1 MRRTRPS
8 AKGARFDVRRT
19 LRRSLRTR
27 GEPFDRAWRDRRVR
41 GRPLVL
47 ILDVSGSM
55 SPYARA
61 LVQFGYAA
69 MAAGRRVEVFCF
81 GTRLTRVTRTLRTK
95 DPDRALHEIGRTVAD
110 WEGGTRIGESLKSLL
125 DGWSQRA
132 ALRGAVV
139 VLCSDG
145 LERGDPEL
153 LRAQMARLGRLAHKV
168 VWVNP
173 LKGSPRYEP
182 LARGMAAALPSVD
195 VFLSGHNL
203 ESLSELSPDP
213 RRLTGDLRLL
223 SFRTLLAMAAD
234 DDLIRAYDAELG
246 PEPHPRRT
254 GGSGSSPGRCWWAAC
269 SCSWRSSRTGR
280 SRTRSGTRRTRCA
293 GRRRPPRS
301 STAGRR
307 RSREPDAEA
316 LADDVPDLAFRPAD
330 EASFG
335 LDVVSVSASDHGVGR
350 GGPGSAGSMLLHPP
364 ARSARTLATA
374 PGPIAPARPRSSRTI
389 LAGSSRFAR
398 GDVEQFDRVDDVDRD
413 AEHRAGP
420 RGAASC
426 SRGCRRQPRLP
437 PVEATASAFSRIRR
451 SDISGSVT
459 L

>member
-1 MRRTRPS
+1 MTEQAVAEPLEPLVAFGRELRARGLPVGTGRILTFVRAVAALGLTDRLSLYWAGRVSMIGRKEDLLAYDLAFEDWYRTLRSTEDLKIALDLPTLAREGVDWGDEPDDQEVRTGRTAAEWHGLTEEDEAPESGDEAAIRIVASAVEVLRSKSFADLSEEERDEVGRLIRALAIALPEQRMRRTRPS
-8 AKGARFDVRRT
+8 AKGATFDVRRT

-125 DGWSQRA
+125 DGWGQRA

-153 LRAQMARLGRLAHKV
+153 LRSQMARLGRLAHKV

-203 ESLSELSPDP
+203 ESLSELS
-213 RRLTGDLRLL
+213 
-223 SFRTLLAMAAD
+223 
-234 DDLIRAYDAELG
+234 
-246 PEPHPRRT
+246 
-254 GGSGSSPGRCWWAAC
+254 
-269 SCSWRSSRTGR
+269 
-280 SRTRSGTRRTRCA
+280 
-293 GRRRPPRS
+293 
-301 STAGRR
+301 
-307 RSREPDAEA
+307 
-316 LADDVPDLAFRPAD
+316 
-330 EASFG
+330 
-335 LDVVSVSASDHGVGR
+335 
-350 GGPGSAGSMLLHPP
+350 
-364 ARSARTLATA
+364 RTLA
-374 PGPIAPARPRSSRTI
+374 
-389 LAGSSRFAR
+389 
-398 GDVEQFDRVDDVDRD
+398 
-413 AEHRAGP
+413 
-420 RGAASC
+420 
-426 SRGCRRQPRLP
+426 
-437 PVEATASAFSRIRR
+437 
-451 SDISGSVT
+451 
-459 L
+459 

>member
-1 MRRTRPS
+1 LRARGLPVGTGRILTFVRAVAALGLTDRSSLYWAGRVSMIGRREDLAAYDVAFEDWYRSLRSTEDLKIELDLPSLARQGIEWGDQPEDLDVRAGRTAAEWHGLAEEDEAQKPDDEAAIRIVASAVEVLRSKSFADLSEEERDEVGRLIRALAIALPERRMRRTRPS
-8 AKGARFDVRRT
+8 AKGAGFDIRRT

-27 GEPFDRAWRDRRVR
+27 GEPFERAWRDRRVR

-110 WEGGTRIGESLKSLL
+110 WEGGTRIGESLKALI
-125 DGWSQRA
+125 DGWGQRA

-153 LRAQMARLGRLAHKV
+153 LRSQMARLGRLAHKV

-203 ESLSELSPDP
+203 ESLSELS
-213 RRLTGDLRLL
+213 
-223 SFRTLLAMAAD
+223 
-234 DDLIRAYDAELG
+234 
-246 PEPHPRRT
+246 
-254 GGSGSSPGRCWWAAC
+254 
-269 SCSWRSSRTGR
+269 
-280 SRTRSGTRRTRCA
+280 
-293 GRRRPPRS
+293 
-301 STAGRR
+301 
-307 RSREPDAEA
+307 
-316 LADDVPDLAFRPAD
+316 
-330 EASFG
+330 
-335 LDVVSVSASDHGVGR
+335 
-350 GGPGSAGSMLLHPP
+350 
-364 ARSARTLATA
+364 RTLA
-374 PGPIAPARPRSSRTI
+374 G
-389 LAGSSRFAR
+389 
-398 GDVEQFDRVDDVDRD
+398 
-413 AEHRAGP
+413 
-420 RGAASC
+420 
-426 SRGCRRQPRLP
+426 
-437 PVEATASAFSRIRR
+437 
-451 SDISGSVT
+451 
-459 L
+459 

>member
-1 MRRTRPS
+1 MTERSVAEPLEPLVAFGRELRARGLPVGTGRILTFVRAVAALGLTDRLSLYWAGRVSMIGRREDLVAYDLAFEDWFRALRSTEDLKIELDLPTLAREGIDWGDQPEDLEVRTGRTAAEWHGLTEEDEAPESGDETAIRIVASAVEVLRSKSFADLSEDEREAVGMLIRQLAIALPEQRIRRTRPS
-8 AKGARFDVRRT
+8 SKGARFDVRRT

-27 GEPFDRAWRDRRVR
+27 GEPFERSWRDRRVR

-125 DGWSQRA
+125 DGWGQRA
-132 ALRGAVV
+132 ALRGAVM

-153 LRAQMARLGRLAHKV
+153 LRSQMARLGRLAHKV

-203 ESLSELSPDP
+203 ESLSELS
-213 RRLTGDLRLL
+213 
-223 SFRTLLAMAAD
+223 
-234 DDLIRAYDAELG
+234 
-246 PEPHPRRT
+246 
-254 GGSGSSPGRCWWAAC
+254 
-269 SCSWRSSRTGR
+269 
-280 SRTRSGTRRTRCA
+280 
-293 GRRRPPRS
+293 
-301 STAGRR
+301 
-307 RSREPDAEA
+307 
-316 LADDVPDLAFRPAD
+316 
-330 EASFG
+330 
-335 LDVVSVSASDHGVGR
+335 
-350 GGPGSAGSMLLHPP
+350 
-364 ARSARTLATA
+364 RTLA
-374 PGPIAPARPRSSRTI
+374 
-389 LAGSSRFAR
+389 
-398 GDVEQFDRVDDVDRD
+398 
-413 AEHRAGP
+413 
-420 RGAASC
+420 
-426 SRGCRRQPRLP
+426 
-437 PVEATASAFSRIRR
+437 
-451 SDISGSVT
+451 
-459 L
+459 

>member
-1 MRRTRPS
+1 MTEQAVAEPLEPLVAFGRDLRARGLPVGTGRILTFVRAVAALGLTDRLSLYWAGRVSMIGRKEDLVAYDLAFEDWYRTLRSTEDLKIELDLPSLARQGVDWGDQSDDLEVRSGQTAAEWHGLTEEDEAPESGDEAAIRIVASAVEVLRSKSFADLSQEERDEVGRLIRALAIALPEQRMRRTRPS
-8 AKGARFDVRRT
+8 AKGATFDIRRT

-27 GEPFDRAWRDRRVR
+27 GEPFERSWRDRRVR

-125 DGWSQRA
+125 DGWGQRA

-153 LRAQMARLGRLAHKV
+153 LRSQMARLGRLAHKV

-203 ESLSELSPDP
+203 ESLSELS
-213 RRLTGDLRLL
+213 
-223 SFRTLLAMAAD
+223 
-234 DDLIRAYDAELG
+234 
-246 PEPHPRRT
+246 
-254 GGSGSSPGRCWWAAC
+254 
-269 SCSWRSSRTGR
+269 
-280 SRTRSGTRRTRCA
+280 
-293 GRRRPPRS
+293 
-301 STAGRR
+301 
-307 RSREPDAEA
+307 
-316 LADDVPDLAFRPAD
+316 
-330 EASFG
+330 
-335 LDVVSVSASDHGVGR
+335 
-350 GGPGSAGSMLLHPP
+350 
-364 ARSARTLATA
+364 RTLA
-374 PGPIAPARPRSSRTI
+374 
-389 LAGSSRFAR
+389 
-398 GDVEQFDRVDDVDRD
+398 
-413 AEHRAGP
+413 
-420 RGAASC
+420 
-426 SRGCRRQPRLP
+426 
-437 PVEATASAFSRIRR
+437 
-451 SDISGSVT
+451 
-459 L
+459 

>member
-1 MRRTRPS
+1 MPERPSAEPLAPLVAFGRGLRARGLPVGTGRILTFVRAVAALRLTDRLSLYWAGRVSLIGRKEDLIAYDLAFEDWYRSLRSTEDLKIELDLPSLAREGADWGDDLDAREVRAGKTAAEWHGLTEEDEAPEAGDEAAIRIVASAVEVLRSKSFADLSDDERDEVGRLIRALAVALPEQRMRRTRPS
-8 AKGARFDVRRT
+8 AKGVRFDVRRT

-27 GEPFDRAWRDRRVR
+27 GEPFERAWRERRIR

-47 ILDVSGSM
+47 MLDVSGSM

-95 DPDRALHEIGRTVAD
+95 DPDRALREIGRTVAD

-153 LRAQMARLGRLAHKV
+153 LRIQMTRLGRLAHKV

-203 ESLSELSPDP
+203 ESLSELS
-213 RRLTGDLRLL
+213 
-223 SFRTLLAMAAD
+223 
-234 DDLIRAYDAELG
+234 
-246 PEPHPRRT
+246 
-254 GGSGSSPGRCWWAAC
+254 
-269 SCSWRSSRTGR
+269 
-280 SRTRSGTRRTRCA
+280 
-293 GRRRPPRS
+293 
-301 STAGRR
+301 
-307 RSREPDAEA
+307 
-316 LADDVPDLAFRPAD
+316 
-330 EASFG
+330 
-335 LDVVSVSASDHGVGR
+335 
-350 GGPGSAGSMLLHPP
+350 
-364 ARSARTLATA
+364 RTLA
-374 PGPIAPARPRSSRTI
+374 G
-389 LAGSSRFAR
+389 
-398 GDVEQFDRVDDVDRD
+398 
-413 AEHRAGP
+413 
-420 RGAASC
+420 
-426 SRGCRRQPRLP
+426 
-437 PVEATASAFSRIRR
+437 
-451 SDISGSVT
+451 
-459 L
+459 

>member
-1 MRRTRPS
+1 MADASAAVEPVAALVAFGRALRARGMPVGTGRILTFVRAIGVLGLADRRSLYWAGRISMVARKDDLATYDLAFEDWYRSLGPEAARTIELELSALDPGDISSSDGTDGVDAGGGSSWQTAADDGEGDRPGEEAAMRIVASAAEVLRSKSFADLSDDERDEVGRLIRALAVALPEERMRRTRPA
-8 AKGARFDVRRT
+8 AKGARLDVRRT

-27 GEPFDRAWRDRRVR
+27 GEPFERSWRDRRVR

-81 GTRLTRVTRTLRTK
+81 GTRLTRVTRMLRTK

-110 WEGGTRIGESLKSLL
+110 WEGGTRIGESLKALL

-153 LRAQMARLGRLAHKV
+153 LRSQMERLGRLSHRV

-203 ESLSELSPDP
+203 ESLSELS
-213 RRLTGDLRLL
+213 R
-223 SFRTLLAMAAD
+223 
-234 DDLIRAYDAELG
+234 
-246 PEPHPRRT
+246 
-254 GGSGSSPGRCWWAAC
+254 
-269 SCSWRSSRTGR
+269 
-280 SRTRSGTRRTRCA
+280 
-293 GRRRPPRS
+293 
-301 STAGRR
+301 
-307 RSREPDAEA
+307 A
-316 LADDVPDLAFRPAD
+316 LA
-330 EASFG
+330 G
-335 LDVVSVSASDHGVGR
+335 
-350 GGPGSAGSMLLHPP
+350 
-364 ARSARTLATA
+364 
-374 PGPIAPARPRSSRTI
+374 
-389 LAGSSRFAR
+389 
-398 GDVEQFDRVDDVDRD
+398 
-413 AEHRAGP
+413 
-420 RGAASC
+420 
-426 SRGCRRQPRLP
+426 
-437 PVEATASAFSRIRR
+437 
-451 SDISGSVT
+451 
-459 L
+459 